1 MENKF
6 ECSFKTTKE
15 NVQEYARHFHFHS
28 LRFLLLSLFML
39 GYLVW
44 AISMIVRY
52 GWNGLRIFMLVFVL
66 VLYPALLLYR
76 YHKDVKI
83 LLARS
88 RELHKGEV
96 ATTHTYFTD
105 EEITLIDHDGNRHP
119 FAYENLKKVT
129 LTKNLLLL
137 QSKARQTIL
146 CEKESFTAGAWEE
159 CVDFL
164 KQKGL
169 KIQKG

>member
-6 ECSFKTTKE
+6 ECSFRTTKE

-28 LRFLLLSLFML
+28 LRFLLISLFML

-44 AISMIVRY
+44 AISSIARH
-52 GWNGLRIFMLVFVL
+52 GWHGLYIFMLVFVL
-66 VLYPALLLYR
+66 VLLPALLLYR
-76 YHKDVKI
+76 YHKDVKT

-96 ATTHTYFTD
+96 ATARTHFTD
-105 EEITLIDHDGNRHP
+105 EEITLIDHDGNRRP

-129 LTKNLLLL
+129 ITRNLLLL

-146 CEKESFTAGAWEE
+146 CEKESFTVGTWEE
-159 CVDFL
+159 CVAYL